1 MKKSL
6 LAIFSLVAVCILGM
20 SLQASAFSF
29 TVNWDNPGALQIIRG
44 GVSDPALS
52 IDANATTW
60 TGTETG
66 ALTFKPAPGYIIL
79 SVHEKYT
86 RKDTQTKV
94 EGDLKLN
101 GNPKN
106 GQSCY
111 KFIGA
116 VHDGAEYTVTTK
128 KLSSAG
134 KVTID
139 VQNGLDKFDCY
150 FTNDKAANTA
160 SYVMS
165 TFARPLLKK
174 GVQEVNIL
182 DQDKYL
188 SIETPGTAKIY
199 SVKLNGTPQ
208 SANSYKM
215 YEVPVKDG
223 DKIEIRVYEQDPEVC
238 DVLVRFT
245 NGESCLTHV
254 RNRASS
260 QNTTSEQLV
269 AMGNK
274 LSVDKGDELWFYF
287 DEDFNMESVT
297 VDGETKPIT
306 SGYYA
311 IKIDKGCTIEFTA
324 TAKVYTPVEITL
336 YLKNAQGLIFRKGAF
351 EEDEVITIGEG
362 EELAEDIVY
371 ADLGVTL
378 KKGEV
383 KKYTALVPGKRP
395 QIFWSARPGYW
406 VPKAVM
412 LNPEDKGYTWPSPGV
427 MAENCPLYLEATE
440 VVADHQ
446 LVIFFDGAEKEAK
459 IFVEN
464 PKIAG
469 RLPLKGLDDEFYVP
483 VGYTMSA
490 YDPDYHLS
498 FSTGKVGGAHGKM
511 FQVFVNGNNIS
522 PADDGSFGL
531 PISGDPAIVKIFSL
545 DAQQTQ
551 DGWEIINRIQKN
563 NITFETVGSCSAE
576 VTYDKVFKH
585 KDLST
590 PLEVIGK
597 TLISMKPAAGTYVVV
612 DGTTIEPN
620 NDGVCEF
627 MTSKRNHKVMLT
639 NESGVTDIE
648 AAETAGDGRVYNL
661 QGIEMTGDYDNLP
674 AGVYIRNGKK
684 VIKK

>member
-6 LAIFSLVAVCILGM
+6 LAIFSLIAVCVLGM

-29 TVNWDNPGALQIIRG
+29 TVNWDNPGALQIIKG
-44 GVSDPALS
+44 GTSDPAEN
-52 IDANATTW
+52 IDAAKTDW
-60 TGTETG
+60 TGSETG
-66 ALTFKPAPGYIIL
+66 GYTFKPAPGYIIL
-79 SVHEKYT
+79 SVHEKYIK
-86 RKDTQTKV
+86 KDTQVKV
-94 EGDLKLN
+94 EGDLKLT
-101 GNPKN
+101 GNPKS

-111 KFIGA
+111 KFIGSLQ
-116 VHDGAEYTVTTK
+116 DGAEYTVTTK
-128 KLSSAG
+128 KLSSVG

-150 FTNDKAANTA
+150 FINDKAVNPD
-160 SYVMS
+160 YVMS
-165 TFARPLLKK
+165 TFSHPQLKK
-174 GVQEVNIL
+174 GEQEVNITE
-182 DQDKYL
+182 QDKYL
-188 SIETPGTAKIY
+188 SIETPGTAQIY

-208 SANSYKM
+208 TANRYKM

-223 DKIEIRVYEQDPEVC
+223 DKIEIRVYEQNPEIC
-238 DVLVRFT
+238 DVLVKFT
-245 NGESCLTHV
+245 NNESCITHL
-254 RNRASS
+254 RNRTSS
-260 QNTTSEQLV
+260 QSTTAEQLA

-585 KDLST
+585 ADLT
-590 PLEVIGK
+590 KPLEVIGK
-597 TLISMKPAAGTYVVV
+597 TLVSMKPAAGTYVVV